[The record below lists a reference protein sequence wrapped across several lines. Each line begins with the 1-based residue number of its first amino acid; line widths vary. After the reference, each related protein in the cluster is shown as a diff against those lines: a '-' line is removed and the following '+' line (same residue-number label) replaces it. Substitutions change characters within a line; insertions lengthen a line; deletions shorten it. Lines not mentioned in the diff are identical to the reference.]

1 MRLFGAVREI
11 RPELCQPPAPPTA
24 TAGDKWRLD
33 EVFVRIQGVL
43 HYLWRGVA
51 KRHLL
56 ADVEHRQS
64 RYLNNRAENSH
75 RPTLR
80 RERQMQRFKSPEQA
94 QDFLS
99 ADAFIHGHFRA
110 RLPNCL
116 HVARTAGPLSLRKS
130 AIVLKSGV
138 NRLVSHI
145 TSTLLRLTL
154 QASTRLDPVEVA
166 IQIELQQRRLMVSW
180 TAGCLGNNLLK
191 AQYRQIE
198 FLHSTL
204 CHHGIAA
211 TALLTDYTNKDI
223 SEAYA
228 GV

>member
-80 RERQMQRFKSPEQA
+80 RERQMQRFKSSEQA
-94 QDFLS
+94 QNFLS
-99 ADAFIHGHFRA
+99 AHAFIHGHFHPRRHLLAADAYRA
-110 RLPNCL
+110 LRS
-116 HVARTAGPLSLRKS
+116 VAFDG
-130 AIVLKSGV
+130 
-138 NRLVSHI
+138 
-145 TSTLLRLTL
+145 
-154 QASTRLDPVEVA
+154 
-166 IQIELQQRRLMVSW
+166 RRRETCV
-180 TAGCLGNNLLK
+180 G
-191 AQYRQIE
+191 
-198 FLHSTL
+198 H
-204 CHHGIAA
+204 A
-211 TALLTDYTNKDI
+211 T
-223 SEAYA
+223 
-228 GV
+228 